1 MMYSIILF
9 VVGGYLAVLI
19 LMYVAQ
25 RHLMYQPGK
34 VLPPVSQTLIPNAIA
49 ETVNTSDGL
58 ALVSWYLP
66 PANDMPVVVY
76 FQGNAATIANRD
88 YKAAPWHQAGYGIWL
103 VGYRG
108 FGGNPGSPTEDG
120 LYTDARSVLAML
132 AERGIGPDRVIL
144 YGESLGSGVATHMAK
159 ELADQGLPARGL
171 VLEAPFTAMG
181 DAAQDH
187 YPFLPAR
194 LLVKDAYDSLAKIS
208 SIKTSLMIV
217 HGDRD
222 RVVRQEHGR
231 KLFAAA
237 QRPKTA
243 LWIKGASHNNL
254 YDFDAGKQIIR
265 FFDSLNQR

>member
-1 MMYSIILF
+1 MYSIILS
-9 VVGGYLAVLI
+9 VAGIYLAVLV
-19 LMYVAQ
+19 LMYFAQ

-34 VLPPVSQTLIPNAIA
+34 VLPPASQTLIPNALL

-58 ALVSWYLP
+58 TLVSWYLP
-66 PANDMPVVVY
+66 PAKDMPVIVY
-76 FQGNAATIANRD
+76 FQGNAATIADRD
-88 YKAAPWHQAGYGIWL
+88 YKAAPWHELGYGVWL

-108 FGGNPGSPTEDG
+108 FGGNPGSPTEEG
-120 LYTDARSVLAML
+120 LYTDAVAAFAALE
-132 AERGIGPDRVIL
+132 ERGIGPDRIIL

-159 ELADQGLPARGL
+159 ELADQGTPVRGL

-194 LLVKDAYDSLAKIS
+194 WLVKDTYDSLRKIS

-231 KLFAAA
+231 KLFDAA

-243 LWIKGASHNNL
+243 LWIKGAAHNNL

-265 FFDSLNQR
+265 FLDSLSQR